1 MFLHLKICS
10 LEMVFFL
17 ILTFIVKVTR
27 AVIIIASQTKIE
39 SIWNAKSLIL
49 SKGCSNDWK

>member
-1 MFLHLKICS
+1 
-10 LEMVFFL
+10 MVF
-17 ILTFIVKVTR
+17 LTFIVKVTR